1 MTVTT
6 FLTIVTIG
14 SLVSS
19 LLTEALKKSFKNMS
33 TNVIALINA
42 AIVGM
47 LGTSATYI
55 LVGIEWNVQNIV
67 CLVLMVFCV
76 WLGSMV
82 GYDKVIQTILQI
94 KNLK

>member
-19 LLTEALKKSFKNMS
+19 LLTEALKKSFQNMS

-55 LVGIEWNVQNIV
+55 LVGIEWNLQNIV

-94 KNLK
+94 KNIK

>member
-19 LLTEALKKSFKNMS
+19 LLTEALKKSFQNMS

-94 KNLK
+94 KNIK

>member
-94 KNLK
+94 KNIK

>member
-19 LLTEALKKSFKNMS
+19 LLTEALKKSFQNMS